1 MCHDFSWSLEFSP
14 FWQEMMLKKRLF
26 TPGPTSLPQEVIRA
40 MTDPIVH
47 HRGQE
52 FIDLFRQV
60 QQGLQ
65 YVLQTQNEVLI
76 LTCSGTGA
84 MEACVANLHRPGDKV
99 LVVRGGKFAE
109 RWDKICQTYGLQVRP
124 IDIPWGEAVDPQRVA
139 QSLEKEPS
147 IKAVYATLCETSTGV
162 VHDLPAL
169 ARIVRPHS
177 ALLVVDAISALGADE
192 LLTDVWG
199 LDVVISASQKGLM
212 CPPGISF
219 VGLNESAWDRVTS
232 ATLPRFYWDFREM
245 RRFLEKNMTPYTP
258 AITILYGLNVALDII
273 HREGLEK
280 VIERHAR
287 LARITRAAITALNL
301 KLFSQRPSNALTAVQ
316 VPEGIDGTELLRLL
330 HDEHGM
336 VVADGQFHLKGKIFR
351 LAHLGDTD
359 ERDLIAAIAALE
371 KSLLALGHEFSEGAG
386 LRAAKI
392 ASTE

>member
-1 MCHDFSWSLEFSP
+1 
-14 FWQEMMLKKRLF
+14 LKKRLF

-40 MTDPIVH
+40 MTEPMVH

-52 FIDLFRQV
+52 FTDLFRHV

-65 YVLQTQNEVLI
+65 YVFQTKNEVLI

-84 MEACVANLHRPGDKV
+84 MEACVANLHCPGDKV
-99 LVVRGGKFAE
+99 LALRGGKFAE
-109 RWDKICQTYGLQVRP
+109 RWDKICQAYGLQVKP

-139 QSLEKEPS
+139 QSLEEEPN

-162 VHDLPAL
+162 VHDLPTL
-169 ARIVRPHS
+169 ARMVEPHS
-177 ALLVVDAISALGADE
+177 ALLVVDAISALCADE
-192 LLTDVWG
+192 LLTDAWG
-199 LDVVISASQKGLM
+199 LDVVISSSQKGLM

-219 VGLNESAWDRVTS
+219 VSLNEPSWDRVKS

-258 AITILYGLNVALDII
+258 AITTLYGLNAALDII
-273 HREGLEK
+273 QREGLEK

-287 LARITRAAITALNL
+287 LARITRAALTALNL
-301 KLFSQRPSNALTAVQ
+301 QLFSQRPSNALTAVQ
-316 VPEGIDGTELLRLL
+316 VPDGIDGAELLRLL
-330 HDEHGM
+330 YHEHGM

-351 LAHLGDTD
+351 LAHLGDTN
-359 ERDLIAAIAALE
+359 ERDVIAAITALE

-386 LRAAKI
+386 LRAAKM
-392 ASTE
+392 ASSE